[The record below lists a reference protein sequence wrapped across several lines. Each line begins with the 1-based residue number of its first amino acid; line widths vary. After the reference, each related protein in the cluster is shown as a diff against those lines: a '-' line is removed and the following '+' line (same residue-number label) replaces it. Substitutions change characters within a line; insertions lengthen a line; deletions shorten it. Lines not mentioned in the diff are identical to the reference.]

1 MTNQHPLT
9 DEIIQDIDLRHRS
22 ASFWECHGFED
33 VSVYERENMVRCMRA
48 VADWQLEQVFK
59 WIRDNI
65 QSQEADYEWYYVF
78 DSQIED
84 LKKAMRP
91 TTQEE

>member
-1 MTNQHPLT
+1 MTAQHPLT
-9 DEIIQDIDLRHRS
+9 DEICREIGGDLELDWMYRK
-22 ASFWECHGFED
+22 D
-33 VSVYERENMVRCMRA
+33 YMCMRA
-48 VADWQLEQVFK
+48 GADWQLEQVFK

-65 QSQEADYEWYYVF
+65 QSQEADYEWYYAF

-91 TTQEE
+91 TTQEKTDEIQLY